1 MNPLGFLE
9 RLTQWLAH
17 TSWEAAWIVLAI
29 LLVRFCF
36 RKSLPASWRYA
47 LWLLVVARLLLPAL
61 PQMPLRTK
69 GFAMERGVTPV
80 WAERWVA
87 SALDTDAVTPPAA
100 LPLPQMQSARAQILT
115 VSMKQGLALLWLL
128 GATGFGAVALLQV
141 RRFGRAVRRAPECEN
156 AAVLACAQAAAE
168 QMGTLQRVRQRMRI
182 LETPHVSAPAMM
194 GLLRPVLLLPEG
206 LPQRFS
212 PEELRMVF
220 LHEFAHLRRKDLWL
234 NPLLLGLQIVH
245 WFNPVL
251 WFAFRQM
258 RQDRELACDALVL
271 EQDRIGLKRLYGETL
286 LRLLEDFS
294 PRPGTILPSVSMM
307 ESNRHL
313 KERLTRIMQA
323 TAGASHAWKLGL
335 ALFLALGITTLTR
348 SAISSEKTANEP
360 QQTPPANVLSGTAAV
375 QPQSSPSPG
384 ENTPAK
390 PPVKPIQERVRERFK
405 QDRQTYTPEQ
415 LKEIEELYQ
424 TANKQWQSPEAKAA
438 LKVLIEKYP
447 KANRTGCAILYLGQ
461 MTSGPDREAY
471 LKEAIQN
478 HSDCF
483 YGDGVQVG
491 AYARLHLA
499 DIYLKSGKTAEGKVL
514 LEQIR
519 KDYPDAV
526 AHDGRPV
533 AVSIERMLNPPV
545 ITPQQTKNVERA
557 KERFA
562 KDRKTYTPEQ
572 FKELESLYQMA
583 NKELGSPGAKDVLK
597 LVIEKYPQS
606 NRAGCALMYLA
617 QRSQGQEQESYLKAA
632 IENHSD
638 CFYGDGVQV
647 GAYARFYLAGY
658 YLKSGKTDEAK
669 ALQEQ
674 IRKDYPD
681 AINHDGKPLMSQSN

>member
-1 MNPLGFLE
+1 MNLLGNIEYF
-9 RLTQWLAH
+9 TQWLAH
-17 TSWEAAWIVLAI
+17 TSWEAAWIVLAV
-29 LLVRFCF
+29 LLARFCF

-47 LWLLVVARLLLPAL
+47 LWLLVVARLLLPGL

-69 GFAMERGVTPV
+69 GFAMDRGVTPV

-87 SALDTDAVTPPAA
+87 SALETDAITPPAA
-100 LPLPQMQSARAQILT
+100 LPVTPTQPAQPAQAKPFSL
-115 VSMKQGLALLWLL
+115 SKQQGLALLWLL

-141 RRFGRAVRRAPECEN
+141 RRFGQAVRRAPVCED
-156 AAVLACAQAAAE
+156 ATVLACAQAAAE
-168 QMGTLQRVRQRMRI
+168 QMGIPQKVRQRIRI

-194 GLLRPVLLLPEG
+194 GLLRPVVLLPEG

-234 NPLLLGLQIVH
+234 NPLLLGLQIAH

-258 RQDRELACDALVL
+258 RRDRELACDALVL

-294 PRPGTILPSVSMM
+294 PRQSAILPSVSMM

-323 TAGASHAWKLGL
+323 TTGASHAWRLGL

-348 SAISSEKTANEP
+348 NAITSKNTGEEP
-360 QQTPPANVLSGTAAV
+360 QPAPPDNPLFDPLPNVQLTINSQQPRRSPRSTSFLNAENRPIPPAQKN
-375 QPQSSPSPG
+375 
-384 ENTPAK
+384 
-390 PPVKPIQERVRERFK
+390 QERVR
-405 QDRQTYTPEQ
+405 
-415 LKEIEELYQ
+415 
-424 TANKQWQSPEAKAA
+424 
-438 LKVLIEKYP
+438 
-447 KANRTGCAILYLGQ
+447 
-461 MTSGPDREAY
+461 
-471 LKEAIQN
+471 
-478 HSDCF
+478 
-483 YGDGVQVG
+483 
-491 AYARLHLA
+491 
-499 DIYLKSGKTAEGKVL
+499 
-514 LEQIR
+514 
-519 KDYPDAV
+519 
-526 AHDGRPV
+526 
-533 AVSIERMLNPPV
+533 
-545 ITPQQTKNVERA
+545 
-557 KERFA
+557 ERFA

-617 QRSQGQEQESYLKAA
+617 QRSQGQERENYLKEA
-632 IENHSD
+632 IEKYSD
-638 CFYGDGVQV
+638 SFYGDGVQV

-658 YLKSGKTDEAK
+658 YLESDKTDEAK
-669 ALQEQ
+669 TLQEQ
-674 IRKDYPD
+674 IRRDYPD
-681 AINHDGKPLMSQSN
+681 AINHGGKPLMQESK

>member
-1 MNPLGFLE
+1 MNPLGYLE
-9 RLTQWLAH
+9 RFTQWLAQ

-36 RKSLPASWRYA
+36 RKSLPAYWRYA
-47 LWLLVVARLLLPAL
+47 LWLVVVVRLLLPGL
-61 PQMPLRTK
+61 PQIPLRTS

-87 SALDTDAVTPPAA
+87 AALETDAVTPPAA
-100 LPLPQMQSARAQILT
+100 PPLPQMHPAQART
-115 VSMKQGLALLWLL
+115 FSVSMKRGLALLWLL
-128 GATGFGAVALLQV
+128 GATGFGAVAFLQV
-141 RRFGRAVRRAPECEN
+141 RRFGRAVRRAPVCKD

-168 QMGTLQRVRQRMRI
+168 QMSIPPPMRQRMRI
-182 LETPHVSAPAMM
+182 LETSHVSTPAMM

-206 LPQRFS
+206 LPQRFT

-234 NPLLLGLQIVH
+234 NPLLLGLQILH

-251 WFAFRQM
+251 WFAFTQM
-258 RQDRELACDALVL
+258 RRDRELACDALVL
-271 EQDRIGLKRLYGETL
+271 EQDRVHFKRLYGETL

-294 PRPGTILPSVSMM
+294 PRKSTILPSVNMM

-313 KERLTRIMQA
+313 KERLARIMQA
-323 TAGASHAWKLGL
+323 TAGASRSWKLGL
-335 ALFLALGITTLTR
+335 ALFFLLGAATLTR
-348 SAISSEKTANEP
+348 STVSSEETDNEP
-360 QQTPPANVLSGTAAV
+360 QKTPPANALSGTAAV
-375 QPQSSPSPG
+375 QPLSSPSPG
-384 ENTPAK
+384 ENPLAN
-390 PPVKPIQERVRERFK
+390 PPIKTVKERVRERFE

-415 LKEIEELYQ
+415 LKEIEALYQ

-461 MTSGPDREAY
+461 MTSGPERENY
-471 LKEAIQN
+471 LKEAIKN

-491 AYARLHLA
+491 AYARFYLA
-499 DIYLKSGKTAEGKVL
+499 DYYLKIGKTDEGKAL

-526 AHDGRPV
+526 THDGRPL
-533 AVSIERMLNPPV
+533 AESIERLLNPPV
-545 ITPQQTKNVERA
+545 LNPQQTKSVERA
-557 KERFA
+557 QERFE

-583 NKELGSPGAKDVLK
+583 NKQLGSPGAKEVLK

-617 QRSQGQEQESYLKAA
+617 QRSTGQEQEDYLKEA
-632 IENHSD
+632 IEKYGD
-638 CFYGDGVQV
+638 CFYGNGVQV
-647 GAYARFYLAGY
+647 GAYARFYLANY
-658 YLKSGKTDEAK
+658 YLETGKTDEAK

-674 IRKDYPD
+674 IFKDFPD
-681 AINHDGKPLMSQSN
+681 AIDHSGRPLMQQSK